1 MAGHS
6 LDVTNLVQGTDFL
19 ARVKI
24 SNPSGVENYRDMV
37 LTQIFASGWEIH
49 NIRMDD
55 FASVHQLSIPNY
67 QDIRDDRVYTYF
79 HLPRYDAKTFII
91 QLNAAYLGKY
101 YLPSI
106 YCEAMY
112 DDRINARKPG
122 KWVEINQ

>member
-6 LDVTNLVQGTDFL
+6 LDVTNLMQGTDFL

-55 FASVHQLSIPNY
+55 FVSVHQSSVPNY
-67 QDIRDDRVYTYF
+67 QDIQGRQG
-79 HLPRYDAKTFII
+79 I
-91 QLNAAYLGKY
+91 YL
-101 YLPSI
+101 LSSSQ
-106 YCEAMY
+106 
-112 DDRINARKPG
+112 
-122 KWVEINQ
+122 V